1 MPEKFNFELPPTT
14 PREDDSNAEKNLNS
28 VETEVIDEYSD
39 EKVNNIGL
47 EPGEL
52 QRLLSDYLRDNDEVL
67 PPDAKEKLNNIIN
80 SHKD

>member
-1 MPEKFNFELPPTT
+1 MRK
-14 PREDDSNAEKNLNS
+14 KNLNPEE
-28 VETEVIDEYSD
+28 VEVIDEYSD
-39 EKVNNIGL
+39 EKVNNIGF

-67 PPDAKEKLNNIIN
+67 PPEAKEKLNNIIN